1 MMVPCTASSR
11 KDKAIKQVAYKGEP
25 LGDDI
30 VRIILMSAA
39 ENGVAARAVCKAWLN
54 VSNSLT
60 PFFIKRRMDL
70 QTLNART
77 KKAALTVYRHIRRA
91 NTSEP
96 ARALEWAADI
106 SAMRLTLKAPPEK
119 MINMLAS
126 YQITPPGAATTNQL
140 AAMLSEQLHY
150 ETDTDGDEE

>member
-1 MMVPCTASSR
+1 MVPCTASSR

-77 KKAALTVYRHIRRA
+77 KKAALT
-91 NTSEP
+91 
-96 ARALEWAADI
+96 
-106 SAMRLTLKAPPEK
+106 
-119 MINMLAS
+119 
-126 YQITPPGAATTNQL
+126 
-140 AAMLSEQLHY
+140 
-150 ETDTDGDEE
+150 